1 MCLYSGLTQLQ
12 DEDDDHEKSSDVGDK
27 ENELGENEN
36 RPEADRMLTN
46 LGKPGTY
53 NSALAIG

>member
-1 MCLYSGLTQLQ
+1 MFTESTDAD
-12 DEDDDHEKSSDVGDK
+12 DEATNSSHHDK
-27 ENELGENEN
+27 ENELKANKK
-36 RPEADRMLTN
+36 DCMLTN